1 MKRAF
6 LAFLIPLLF
15 FTSEGRGTP
24 ESEIHVLCY
33 HNFDGDANIYSFG
46 LDELD
51 AQIRELKSRGYG
63 FVTWDQVTS
72 GNVSGKGNIL
82 VTIDDGKVSAYH
94 AYREVFRRHGI
105 KPLYAIYPSVIGAR
119 KYAMNWE
126 QLRELVDDGCGVAA
140 HGYSHQYVNETLF
153 RQRPAW
159 FHDEIYLSKK
169 VLEQKLDI
177 SVDTFIYPFG
187 SYSDVTLE
195 YLSKA
200 GYRYAFTVHAGVV
213 DSSVLAKRPLLMPR
227 LMLTRPTAK
236 RRLASLR
243 NLPTRIATKEN
254 KKMHHPR
261 QEEPVTASRKETV
274 RPDTVAD
281 PVPLPR
287 ERPATSSAVAA
298 KREVLP
304 PSMKR
309 REDAAVETQAPVHHA
324 AVRLPEEA
332 RPLRPVGTEV
342 LAWRT
347 QEMDGYD
354 PVMLPMRGPVSYLR
368 DRRGSDDVEEDESN
382 ALRVY
387 RLRQPAPAVY
397 RRFMDTYRNIH
408 ERYRG
413 QWNHHHTRLDEAE
426 NEVRK
431 EIP

>member
-1 MKRAF
+1 M
-6 LAFLIPLLF
+6 
-15 FTSEGRGTP
+15 
-24 ESEIHVLCY
+24 
-33 HNFDGDANIYSFG
+33 
-46 LDELD
+46 
-51 AQIRELKSRGYG
+51 
-63 FVTWDQVTS
+63 
-72 GNVSGKGNIL
+72 
-82 VTIDDGKVSAYH
+82 
-94 AYREVFRRHGI
+94 
-105 KPLYAIYPSVIGAR
+105 
-119 KYAMNWE
+119 
-126 QLRELVDDGCGVAA
+126 
-140 HGYSHQYVNETLF
+140 
-153 RQRPAW
+153 
-159 FHDEIYLSKK
+159 
-169 VLEQKLDI
+169 
-177 SVDTFIYPFG
+177 
-187 SYSDVTLE
+187 
-195 YLSKA
+195 
-200 GYRYAFTVHAGVV
+200 
-213 DSSVLAKRPLLMPR
+213 
-227 LMLTRPTAK
+227 
-236 RRLASLR
+236 
-243 NLPTRIATKEN
+243 
-254 KKMHHPR
+254 
-261 QEEPVTASRKETV
+261 TASRKETV